1 VSDQRHGPGD
11 APLPDEDTRLVA
23 AVRGP
28 LSVRAQLAG
37 ARLFVVGGTG
47 FLGKVWL
54 SLLLHRFPDVEHV
67 YLVVREK
74 AGLSSEERFWS
85 EIAPSGVFDPVREQ
99 HPGAAFEAFL
109 RSKITA
115 IAGDVSEPMG
125 GVSDDVRAALRGN
138 LTAMINAAGVVDFT
152 PPLDEA
158 LKVNAFGMQTLVA
171 LAQDLGSPP
180 LMHTSTCF
188 VAGKRTGQVDEVHP
202 FDHPFPRAD
211 ELDPSHW
218 DPQRE
223 IDECGDVVESVR
235 HRVGDSFRQSD
246 FLATAKENLIARGE
260 PARGTALEDELA
272 KVRRRYEAKR
282 LVDAGMER
290 ADFWGWPNTYT
301 YTKSL
306 GEQVLCASG
315 LTFTIVRPAVVE
327 SSLSYPVPGWNEG
340 ITTSAPLT
348 YLGVAGMWSVPM
360 GTDSILDI
368 IPVDTVAVGM
378 LLALAELLEGRA
390 RAVYQFGTSD
400 LNPLKARRLAEM
412 TSLYKRRHYRRGTG
426 RPAVD
431 FLQRS
436 FGSTPITLEQYNRYG
451 ARPVA
456 ETTGRLSKLL
466 SRAAR
471 ANPLAKPLLKPAAKA
486 LDVVAKTHD
495 RMAFISEQYIPFIAI
510 HSYRFSCRN
519 TRAAHARLVDDE
531 KPLLPWSPE
540 TLDWHDYLLNAHLPG
555 VEKYVW
561 PQIEAKLQRPKK
573 ALRRHDDL
581 VSLLDE
587 AAERHGHAPALLLR
601 HPDGMQ
607 RVSYADLRGRVAA
620 TAARLRAS
628 GLEPGDRVLLAGA
641 NHPDWVVAWFAV
653 LRAGCVVVPVEPG
666 LAEEMAVNIAT
677 FASVKAALL
686 DAGAVDAFGHVLLV
700 PIYDLHDATGPGHD
714 GGLPEHLPGP
724 DDTASILFTSGT
736 TGVPKGVMLSHAN
749 FTSLLA
755 SLARIFKLGPKD
767 RVLSV
772 LPLHH
777 TFEFTCGLLLPL
789 ASGAQV
795 LYLDEISG
803 EALLSGLQNG
813 RITGMVGVP
822 ALWELLERRIRTQVK
837 ERGPLF
843 ATAFDLGLEL
853 NRLLGARLGLD
864 IGKTLFGQV
873 HDRLGGNI
881 RLLISGGAALPKD
894 THKFFAGL
902 GLHLAEGY
910 GLTEAAPVLTVSE
923 GKPGARSGNVG
934 RPIPGVELMIRAPD
948 DQGVGEVLAR
958 GPNVMSGYFADRE
971 ATADVLDGDGWLHTG
986 DLGRL
991 DAKGRLVLVG
1001 RAKDVVVTASGE
1013 NIHLDDVEDRLGAI
1027 PGVREYSLVGL
1038 PLDRGGERLGMLAVP
1053 DLDDQATDADRRL
1066 AFDVAR
1072 SSIRAAAAKLP
1083 VVSRP
1088 AVVHLVSAD
1097 LPRTATRKVK
1107 RKEVRG
1113 VLQRIEEAAAAARPD
1128 GGDVAEPVRRAVA
1141 LVAGVDVDAVGSGT
1155 RPTED
1160 LNFDSLMYVEL
1171 SAALETLPGG
1181 GPAVAALAEC
1191 GTVAEIAQLAGES
1204 TAVVVA
1210 PRRSA
1215 PAGEDKVVVPG
1226 PLIAPLKAILTSAQ
1240 HEIYRS
1246 LLDVTVTG
1254 RAHIPRNRPTI
1265 VVSNHTS
1272 HLDMGLVKYALGEY
1286 GRDMVGLA
1294 AADYFFA
1301 GNKWKVAYF
1310 DQLTQLAPVSR
1321 DKGFRHSL
1329 RQAVEV
1335 VDRGHVVLM
1344 FPEGTRR
1351 VDGALDEFKP
1361 LVGKLA
1367 LETGVDVLPLHL
1379 GGAYDVL
1386 PKGAVVPKG
1395 RTLKVRIGPPV
1406 AVSDLRRLTEGL
1418 KPSEAARAS
1427 SGLIRSAVEALSRGS
1442 FFDVAALTELPRDAG
1457 EAPKDP
1463 LIELFTGLPARVRA
1477 DQLDPPTSWYFKLG
1491 DGDDKKWTVV
1501 VDGGV
1506 TVTPGRPPT
1515 GKADCVV
1522 KTHPEMMV
1530 KIIAEAYAPTVPEF
1544 MGGTIKTND
1553 IPLLMRFAQVFAL
1566 GTGGDPTP
1574 EPSPPEELAR

>member
-1 VSDQRHGPGD
+1 MSDDSNGADTP
-11 APLPDEDTRLVA
+11 AIPLDDTRLLA

-28 LSVRAQLAG
+28 LSVRDQLAG
-37 ARLFVVGGTG
+37 ARLLVIGGTG

-74 AGLSSEERFWS
+74 ANLSSEERFWS
-85 EIAPSGVFDPVREQ
+85 EIVPSGVFDPLRED
-99 HPGAAFEAFL
+99 HPGAAFEEFL
-109 RSKITA
+109 RTKVTA
-115 IAGDVSEPMG
+115 IRGDVSQPMV
-125 GVSDDVRAALRGN
+125 GVEDRVRDALRSN
-138 LTAMINAAGVVDFT
+138 LTAIVNAAGVVDFT
-152 PPLDEA
+152 PPLDDA
-158 LKVNAFGMQTLVA
+158 LKVNAYGMQTLVA
-171 LAQDLGSPP
+171 LAKDLGSPP

-202 FDHPFPRAD
+202 FDFPFPRAD
-211 ELDPSHW
+211 ELDRSHW
-218 DPQRE
+218 DPQNE
-223 IDECGDVVESVR
+223 IDECRDVVETVR
-235 HRVGDSFRQSD
+235 HRVGDAFRQSE
-246 FLATAKENLIARGE
+246 FLATAKANLRSKGE
-260 PARGTALEDELA
+260 PARGTALEDELSR
-272 KVRRRYEAKR
+272 VRRRYEAKQ

-301 YTKSL
+301 YTKSM
-306 GEQVLCASG
+306 GEQVLCGSG

-327 SSLSYPVPGWNEG
+327 SSVRYPRPGWNEG

-348 YLGVAGMWSVPM
+348 YLSVAGMWSVPM
-360 GTDSILDI
+360 GTESILDI

-378 LLALAELLEGRA
+378 LLALGELIEGQA
-390 RAVYQFGTSD
+390 QPVYQLGTSD
-400 LNPLKARRLAEM
+400 LNPLLSRRLAEL

-426 RPAVD
+426 KALVD
-431 FLQRS
+431 FIQKN

-456 ETTGRLSKLL
+456 EKTGALSKVL
-466 SRAAR
+466 SRAAKS
-471 ANPLAKPLLKPAAKA
+471 NPLLGPLFKPASKA
-486 LDVVAKTHD
+486 LKAVSKTSD
-495 RMAFISEQYIPFIAI
+495 RIAWISEQYIPFIAV

-519 TRAAHARLVDDE
+519 TRAAHARLGDDE
-531 KPLLPWSPE
+531 KALLDWSPE
-540 TLDWHDYLLNAHLPG
+540 ALDWHDYLLNVHLPG
-555 VEKYVW
+555 LERHVW
-561 PQIEAKLQRPKK
+561 PQIDAKLAQPKK
-573 ALRRHDDL
+573 ALRPHDDL
-581 VSLLDE
+581 VALLDE
-587 AAERHGHAPALLLR
+587 AADRHGHAPALLLR
-601 HPDGMQ
+601 HPDGLQ
-607 RVSYADLRGRVAA
+607 RVSYLELQSRAAA
-620 TAARLRAS
+620 TAARLLAS
-628 GLEPGDRVLLAGA
+628 GLEPGDRVLLAGS

-653 LRAGCVVVPVEPG
+653 LRAGCVVVPVDPG
-666 LAEEMAVNIAT
+666 LTDSMAINIAT

-686 DAGAVDAFGHVLLV
+686 DPGAVASFGDVLLV
-700 PIYDLHDATGPGHD
+700 PIYDLHDATEPGPD
-714 GGLPEHLPGP
+714 GGLPPHRPAP
-724 DDTASILFTSGT
+724 SDTASILFTSGT

-822 ALWELLERRIRTQVK
+822 ALWELLERRIRSQVQ
-837 ERGPLF
+837 ERGALF
-843 ATAFDLGLEL
+843 TAAFDMGLEL
-853 NRLLGARLGLD
+853 NRLLGSRLGVD

-923 GKPGARSGNVG
+923 GRPGARSGNVG

-948 DQGVGEVLAR
+948 DQGIGEVLAR
-958 GPNVMSGYFADRE
+958 GPNVMSGYFGNQE
-971 ATADVLDGDGWLHTG
+971 ATADVLDADGWLSTG
-986 DLGRL
+986 DLGRI

-1013 NIHLDDVEDRLGAI
+1013 NIHLDDVEDRLGLL

-1038 PLDRGGERLGMLAVP
+1038 PMERGGERLGMLAVP
-1053 DLDDQATDADRRL
+1053 DLGDQATDAERRA
-1066 AFDVAR
+1066 AFDAAR
-1072 SSIRAAAAKLP
+1072 ATIRAAVSALP
-1083 VVSRP
+1083 VVFRP
-1088 AVVHLVSAD
+1088 SVVHMVSAG

-1107 RKEVRG
+1107 RPEVQR
-1113 VLQRIEEAAAAARPD
+1113 VLKRIEEAAASARHD
-1128 GGDVAEPVRRAVA
+1128 GGPVAEPVRRAVA

-1155 RPTED
+1155 RPAED

-1171 SAALETLPGG
+1171 SAALESLPGG
-1181 GPAVAALAEC
+1181 GPAVAALADC
-1191 GTVAEIAQLAGES
+1191 STVADIAQLAGEPN
-1204 TAVVVA
+1204 ALVLAPKVA
-1210 PRRSA
+1210 QKRDDR
-1215 PAGEDKVVVPG
+1215 VVVP
-1226 PLIAPLKAILTSAQ
+1226 APLVSPLKSVLTGAQ
-1240 HEIYRS
+1240 HRIYES
-1246 LLDVTVTG
+1246 LLNVTVSG
-1254 RAHIPRNRPTI
+1254 RAHIPLNRPTI

-1272 HLDMGLVKYALGEY
+1272 HLDMGLVKYALGTY

-1294 AADYFFA
+1294 ASDYFFE

-1321 DKGFRHSL
+1321 DKGFRQSL
-1329 RQAVEV
+1329 RQAAAVVE
-1335 VDRGHVVLM
+1335 RGHVVLL
-1344 FPEGTRR
+1344 FPEGTRLA
-1351 VDGALDEFKP
+1351 DGTIGEFKP

-1379 GGAYDVL
+1379 GGTFEVL
-1386 PKGAVVPKG
+1386 PKGALVPKG
-1395 RTLKVRIGPPV
+1395 RSLHVRIGPPI
-1406 AVSDLRRLTEGL
+1406 AVSDLRRLTHGL
-1418 KPSEAARAS
+1418 KGSEAARAS
-1427 SGLIRSAVEALSRGS
+1427 SGLIRGAVEALSRGS
-1442 FFDVAALTELPRDAG
+1442 FLDIASLTELPRDA
-1457 EAPKDP
+1457 ADTPVDP
-1463 LIELFTGLPARVRA
+1463 LFELFTGLPNRLRA
-1477 DQLDPPTSWYFKLG
+1477 DQAEPPTSWYFKLG
-1491 DGDDKKWTVV
+1491 EGEGRKWTVL
-1501 VDGGV
+1501 VDGDV
-1506 TVTPGRPPT
+1506 KVVAGRPPS

-1522 KTHPEMMV
+1522 KTHPDMMV
-1530 KIIAEAYAPTVPEF
+1530 RIIGEAYAPSVPEF
-1544 MGGTIKTND
+1544 MSGAIKTND

-1566 GTGGDPTP
+1566 GAGDEEDPA
-1574 EPSPPEELAR
+1574 SPHPEEHAR

>member
-1 VSDQRHGPGD
+1 MSDEPNGGGG
-11 APLPDEDTRLVA
+11 APLPDEDTRMVA
-23 AVRGP
+23 AARGP
-28 LSVRAQLAG
+28 LSVRAQLTG
-37 ARLFVVGGTG
+37 ARLLVVGGTG

-54 SLLLHRFPDVEHV
+54 SLLLHRFPEVEHV
-67 YLVVREK
+67 YLVVRAK
-74 AGLSSEERFWS
+74 GGLDSEERFWS
-85 EIAPSGVFDPVREQ
+85 EIAPSAVFDPLREQ
-99 HPGAAFEAFL
+99 HPGAAFEEFL
-109 RSKITA
+109 RSRITA
-115 IAGDVSEPMG
+115 IPGDVSRPMG
-125 GVSDDVRAALRGN
+125 GVPDTVRAALRGN
-138 LTAMINAAGVVDFT
+138 LTAIVNAAGVVDFT
-152 PPLDEA
+152 PPLDDA
-158 LKVNAFGMQTLVA
+158 LNVNAFGMQTLVA
-171 LAQDLGSPP
+171 LAKDLGSPP

-202 FDHPFPRAD
+202 FDFPFPRAN
-211 ELDPSHW
+211 ELDTSHW

-235 HRVGDSFRQSD
+235 HRVGDAFRQSD
-246 FLATAKENLIARGE
+246 FLAAAKENLIARGE

-272 KVRRRYEAKR
+272 KVRRRYEAKQ

-306 GEQVLCASG
+306 GEQVLCGSG

-327 SSLSYPVPGWNEG
+327 SSVRYPVPGWNEG

-348 YLGVAGMWSVPM
+348 YLSVAGMWSVPM
-360 GTDSILDI
+360 GHDSILDI

-390 RAVYQFGTSD
+390 RPVYQFGTSD
-400 LNPLKARRLAEM
+400 LNPLKSRRLAEL
-412 TSLYKRRHYRRGTG
+412 TSLYKRRHYRKGTG
-426 RPAVD
+426 RPGVD

-456 ETTGRLSKLL
+456 ETTGRLSRLLKKAAKAAPLARPLL
-466 SRAAR
+466 S
-471 ANPLAKPLLKPAAKA
+471 PAAKA
-486 LDVVAKTHD
+486 LGAVSKTHD
-495 RMAFISEQYIPFIAI
+495 RIAFVSEQYIPFIAV

-531 KPLLPWSPE
+531 KPLLDWSPE
-540 TLDWHDYLLNAHLPG
+540 TLDWHDYLLEAHLPG

-561 PQIEAKLQRPKK
+561 PQIDAKLQRPKR

-581 VSLLDE
+581 IALLDE
-587 AAERHGHAPALLLR
+587 AADRHGHAPALLLR

-607 RVSYADLRGRVAA
+607 RLTYLDLHARVAA
-620 TAARLRAS
+620 AAARLRAS
-628 GLEPGDRVLLAGA
+628 GLQPGDRVLLAGS

-677 FASVKAALL
+677 FATVKAALL
-686 DAGAVDAFGHVLLV
+686 DPGAVAAFGDVLLV
-700 PIYDLHDATGPGHD
+700 PIYDLHAATVPGPD
-714 GGLPEHLPGP
+714 GGLPPHRP
-724 DDTASILFTSGT
+724 DPSDTASILFTSGT

-755 SLARIFKLGPKD
+755 SLARIFALGPKD

-822 ALWELLERRIRTQVK
+822 ALWELLERRIRSQVQ

-843 ATAFDLGLEL
+843 AAAFDMGLEL
-853 NRLLGARLGLD
+853 NRLLGRRLGVD

-894 THKFFAGL
+894 THRFFAGL

-910 GLTEAAPVLTVSE
+910 GLTEAAPVLTVSR
-923 GKPGARSGNVG
+923 GRPGARAGNVG
-934 RPIPGVELMIRAPD
+934 HAIPGVELTIRDPD

-958 GPNVMSGYFADRE
+958 GPNVMSGYYGNRQ
-971 ATADVLDGDGWLHTG
+971 ATADVLDDDGWLHTG

-991 DAKGRLVLVG
+991 DAKGRLILVG

-1013 NIHLDDVEDRLGAI
+1013 NIHLDDIEDRLGAI

-1038 PLDRGGERLGMLAVP
+1038 PRERGGERLGMLAVP
-1053 DLDDQATDADRRL
+1053 DLDDQAANGERR
-1066 AFDVAR
+1066 AGIEAA
-1072 SSIRAAAAKLP
+1072 RAAIRGAVAKLA
-1083 VVSRP
+1083 VVHRP
-1088 AVVHLVSAD
+1088 SVVHLVDAD

-1107 RKEVRG
+1107 RKEVRA
-1113 VLQRIEEAAAAARPD
+1113 VLQRIEEAAAAVRPD
-1128 GGDVAEPVRRAVA
+1128 GGEVAEPVRRAVA
-1141 LVAGVDVDAVGSGT
+1141 LVAGVDADSVGSST
-1155 RPTED
+1155 RPAED

-1171 SAALETLPGG
+1171 SAALESLPGG
-1181 GPAVAALAEC
+1181 GPAVAALVEC
-1191 GTVAEIAQLAGES
+1191 ATVADIAQLAGEPV
-1204 TAVVVA
+1204 ALIVA
-1210 PRRSA
+1210 PRERPA
-1215 PAGEDKVVVPG
+1215 PVEDRVVVPG
-1226 PLIAPLKAILTSAQ
+1226 PLVAPLKSVLTSAQ
-1240 HEIYRS
+1240 HRIYRS

-1294 AADYFFA
+1294 AADYFFE

-1321 DKGFRHSL
+1321 DRGFRHSL
-1329 RQAVEV
+1329 RQAIEV
-1335 VDRGHVVLM
+1335 VERGHVVLM

-1351 VDGALDEFKP
+1351 VDGVLGEFKP

-1379 GGAYDVL
+1379 GGTYDVL

-1406 AVSDLRRLTEGL
+1406 TVKDLRRLTDGL
-1418 KPSEAARAS
+1418 KSSEAARAS
-1427 SGLIRSAVEALSRGS
+1427 AGLIRGAVDALARGS
-1442 FFDVAALTELPRDAG
+1442 CLDVAALTELPSDAG

-1463 LIELFTGLPARVRA
+1463 LEALFTGLPGRLRG
-1477 DQLDPPTSWYFKLG
+1477 DQVDPPVSWYFKLG

-1501 VDGGV
+1501 LDGGV
-1506 TVTPGRPPT
+1506 TVTRGRPAT

-1522 KTHPEMMV
+1522 KTHPDMMV
-1530 KIIAEAYAPTVPEF
+1530 RIIAEAYAPTVPEF

-1566 GTGGDPTP
+1566 GAGD
-1574 EPSPPEELAR
+1574 EPGDDAGPPEEHAR